1 MNNARN
7 PYRLDCQH
15 LRCMGTITDDPSLR
29 ERRFVFSGRHDA
41 GRKLGAFI
49 RSRLALAD
57 PVVLAIPAGGVP
69 VGVEVA
75 LALGAPFSLAIVRK
89 VQVPGNTE
97 AGFGAVTWDGR
108 VLINE
113 RLRAALRLSQAEV
126 DGAVA
131 ATRTNVR
138 ERIARFTAGRP
149 FPGLANKFVILT
161 DDGLASGFTMLAA
174 IESIRAMH
182 PARIVVAVPTA
193 SASSAALVARQAD
206 ELVCLNIRSSGRFA
220 VAEAYQRWYDLDDRE
235 VMSELAR
242 V

>member
-1 MNNARN
+1 
-7 PYRLDCQH
+7 
-15 LRCMGTITDDPSLR
+15 MGTITDDPALR
-29 ERRFVFSGRHDA
+29 ERRFVFSDRHDA
-41 GRKLGAFI
+41 GQKLGALI
-49 RSRLALAD
+49 RSGPALAD

-75 LALGAPFSLAIVRK
+75 LALGARFSLAIVRK

-113 RLRAALRLSQAEV
+113 RLRASLGLSQAEV
-126 DGAVA
+126 GFAVA
-131 ATRTNVR
+131 ATRRNVQ
-138 ERIARFTAGRP
+138 ERLARYTAGRP
-149 FPGLANKFVILT
+149 FPALAGTSVILT

-174 IESIRAMH
+174 LESIRAMR

-206 ELVCLNIRSSGRFA
+206 GLVCPNIRSSARFA
-220 VAEAYQRWYDLDDRE
+220 VAEAYERWYDLSDRE
-235 VMSELAR
+235 VILELAR

>member
-1 MNNARN
+1 
-7 PYRLDCQH
+7 
-15 LRCMGTITDDPSLR
+15 MGTITDDPSLR
-29 ERRFVFSGRHDA
+29 EKRFVFSDRHDA
-41 GRKLGAFI
+41 GKKLGALI
-49 RSRLALAD
+49 RSRPALVD

-75 LALGAPFSLAIVRK
+75 LALGAPFSLAVVRK

-108 VLINE
+108 VLING
-113 RLRAALRLSQAEV
+113 RLRAALGLSQVAV
-126 DGAVA
+126 DAAVTA
-131 ATRTNVR
+131 ARRNVV
-138 ERIARFTAGRP
+138 ERVARFTAGRP
-149 FPGLANKFVILT
+149 FPNLTNTSVIIT

-174 IESIRAMH
+174 LESIRAMH

-193 SASSAALVARQAD
+193 SASSAELVARQAD
-206 ELVCLNIRSSGRFA
+206 ELVCLNIRSSARFA

-235 VMSELAR
+235 VIAELAR

>member
-1 MNNARN
+1 
-7 PYRLDCQH
+7 
-15 LRCMGTITDDPSLR
+15 MGTITDDPSLR
-29 ERRFVFSGRHDA
+29 ERRFVFSDRHDA
-41 GRKLGAFI
+41 GRKLCALI
-49 RSRLALAD
+49 RSRPALAD

-113 RLRAALRLSQAEV
+113 RLRASLGLSQAEV
-126 DGAVA
+126 DVAVA
-131 ATRTNVR
+131 ATRRNVQ
-138 ERIARFTAGRP
+138 ERIARYTTGRP
-149 FPGLANKFVILT
+149 FPTLAGKSAVLT

-174 IESIRAMH
+174 IGSIRALH

-193 SASSAALVARQAD
+193 SASSAELVARQAD
-206 ELVCLNIRSSGRFA
+206 ELVCANIRSSARFA

-235 VMSELAR
+235 VLAELAR

>member
-1 MNNARN
+1 
-7 PYRLDCQH
+7 
-15 LRCMGTITDDPSLR
+15 MGTITDDPSLR
-29 ERRFVFSGRHDA
+29 EKRFVFSGRHDA
-41 GRKLGAFI
+41 GRKLCTLI
-49 RSRLALAD
+49 RSRPALAD

-113 RLRAALRLSQAEV
+113 RLRAALGLSQVQV
-126 DGAVA
+126 DAAIA
-131 ATRTNVR
+131 ATRNNVR
-138 ERIARFTAGRP
+138 ERIARYTAGRP
-149 FPGLANKFVILT
+149 FPPLAGKSVILT

-174 IESIRAMH
+174 LESIRAMH

-193 SASSAALVARQAD
+193 SASSAELVARQAD
-206 ELVCLNIRSSGRFA
+206 ELVCLNIRSSARFA
-220 VAEAYQRWYDLDDRE
+220 VAEAYQQWYDLDDRE